1 MKNNIE
7 KVYGKLPK
15 KKLGLKNHKVDLG
28 RVQDIIQIFSEGQ
41 DQFTTAASMEDRA
54 LEEYENSLKTLLR
67 AEELITVI
75 EVGAEDLGVEIPS
88 DTQRLFDRV
97 YSFISSAQD
106 KLNK

>member
-15 KKLGLKNHKVDLG
+15 KKLGLKKHKIDLG
-28 RVQDIIQIFSEGQ
+28 IVQDIIQIFKEGQ

-54 LEEYENSLKTLLR
+54 LGEYENSLQTLLR
-67 AEELITVI
+67 AEELINETYSQ
-75 EVGAEDLGVEIPS
+75 AQDLGVEIPS
-88 DTQRLFDRV
+88 ETKRIFDRV

>member
-15 KKLGLKNHKVDLG
+15 KKLGLKKHKIDLG
-28 RVQDIIQIFSEGQ
+28 VVQDIIQIFQEGQ

-54 LEEYENSLKTLLR
+54 LGEYENSLQTLLR

-75 EVGAEDLGVEIPS
+75 EIGAQDLGVEIPS
-88 DTQRLFDRV
+88 ETKRIFDRV

>member
-15 KKLGLKNHKVDLG
+15 KKLGLKKHKVDLG
-28 RVQDIIQIFSEGQ
+28 VVQDIIQIFKEGQ

-54 LEEYENSLKTLLR
+54 LGEYENSLQTLLR
-67 AEELITVI
+67 AEELIVTI
-75 EVGAEDLGVEIPS
+75 EVGAEDLGVEIPRETK
-88 DTQRLFDRV
+88 DIFDRV